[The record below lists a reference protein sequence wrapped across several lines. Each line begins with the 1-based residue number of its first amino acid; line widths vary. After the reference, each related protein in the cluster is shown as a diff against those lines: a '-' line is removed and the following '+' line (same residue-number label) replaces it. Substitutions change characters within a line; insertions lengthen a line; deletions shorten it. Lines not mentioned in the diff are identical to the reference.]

1 MMSLRALPNQENGEA
16 TILFLRRHWIDL
28 AYVVFFTLFL
38 LAVPAAIYAVFQYAG
53 VAMMGDAFWGP
64 IVVLLFST
72 YLLVVAVITMA
83 QVTDYFLDMWV
94 VTNERIINIEQKGL
108 FARTVSE
115 LRLNQ
120 IQDITSEMHGFLGTF
135 LTFGSV
141 FIQTAGERERFIFK
155 NIDNPDEIKLQ
166 IARLVTDCKKR
177 HGDGTLGQERQVTD
191 GK

>member
-1 MMSLRALPNQENGEA
+1 MMSLRALPNHETGEV
-16 TILFLRRHWIDL
+16 TVIFLRRYWIDL
-28 AYVVFFTLFL
+28 ASAVFFTVFL
-38 LAVPAAIYAVFQYAG
+38 LAVPVAIYAVFQYAD
-53 VAMMGDAFWGP
+53 VRMMDDPFWGP
-64 IVVLLFST
+64 IGALLFST

-83 QVTDYFLDMWV
+83 QVTDYFLDMWI

-120 IQDITSEMHGFLGTF
+120 VQDITSEMHGFLATF
-135 LTFGSV
+135 LTFGNV
-141 FIQTAGERERFIFK
+141 YIQTAGERERFIFK

>member
-155 NIDNPDEIKLQ
+155 NIDNPDEIKLK